1 MVDAG
6 RTPTMSRRDNPYVFL
21 EMSEGVGRVVCELF
35 ADTVPRT
42 AENFRALCTGE
53 FGNCLTPAHQ
63 HRKLTYAGSSF
74 HRLIPEFM

>member
-1 MVDAG
+1 
-6 RTPTMSRRDNPYVFL
+6 MSRRDNPYVFL

-53 FGNCLTPAHQ
+53 CGRSKETGLGPVSYTHLTLP
-63 HRKLTYAGSSF
+63 TIYSV
-74 HRLIPEFM
+74 